1 MPLKRNLEATLSAC
15 ALAALTVSFA
25 VRADADVGAIK
36 IARSFSLGHLPA
48 IVMEQQ
54 KLVEK
59 HARELGVP
67 DLKVEWVTLA
77 GAAAQNDALLS
88 GSVAFTANGVPG
100 LLLLWDKTHG
110 EVRGVGALNSGK
122 QLLNTRN
129 PSVHSINDFTAQDK
143 IAVPAVKVSVG
154 AILLQMAA
162 EKQFGEQNRTKLD
175 ALTVGL
181 SHPDAMAALLSHSEV
196 TAHYALEPYSSKEL
210 TVPGIHTVLDSDDTL
225 GGPGTINLFITT
237 NTFRTANPKIYA
249 AFVAALTEADEI
261 LNANPRGAAQIYA
274 SSAKGFAADEILEII
289 NKKGV
294 VFTATPESTMKYA
307 QFMYRVGTLKTMAKS
322 WKDYFFPEI
331 HQRPGS

>member
-1 MPLKRNLEATLSAC
+1 MPLKSTFRARLSAC
-15 ALAALTVSFA
+15 GLAALTLTLALPTV
-25 VRADADVGAIK
+25 ADVGAIK

-59 HARELGVP
+59 HARDLAVP

-122 QLLNTRN
+122 QLLNARN
-129 PSVHSINDFTAQDK
+129 PSVRSISDFTPQDK

-162 EKQFGEQNRTKLD
+162 EKQFGEQNRNKLD

-181 SHPDAMAALLSHSEV
+181 SHPDATAALLSNSEV

-210 TVPGIHTVLDSDDTL
+210 TVPGIHTVLDSDDTPAVRERGRFFGDTGEHDEVRYVHVSGRYPQDEAAEL
-225 GGPGTINLFITT
+225 EGLLFPGDS
-237 NTFRTANPKIYA
+237 RAQRK
-249 AFVAALTEADEI
+249 LT
-261 LNANPRGAAQIYA
+261 GAAQKHSGEHSMHEPLA
-274 SSAKGFAADEILEII
+274 SQAA
-289 NKKGV
+289 
-294 VFTATPESTMKYA
+294 
-307 QFMYRVGTLKTMAKS
+307 
-322 WKDYFFPEI
+322 
-331 HQRPGS
+331 RPWFGHSRGSGAGGPQVPR

>member
-1 MPLKRNLEATLSAC
+1 MPLKSTFRAALCAC
-15 ALAALTVSFA
+15 GLAALTLA
-25 VRADADVGAIK
+25 LPALADVGAIK

-54 KLVEK
+54 RLVEK

-129 PSVHSINDFTAQDK
+129 PSVHSIGDFTPRDK

-162 EKQFGEQNRTKLD
+162 EKQFGEQNRNKLD
-175 ALTVGL
+175 PLTVGL
-181 SHPDAMAALLSHSEV
+181 SHPDAMAALLSNSEV

-225 GGPGTINLFITT
+225 GGPGTINLFVTT

-249 AFVAALTEADEI
+249 AFVAALTEADDI
-261 LNANPRGAAQIYA
+261 LNRDHRAAAQIYV
-274 SSAKGFAADEILEII
+274 SSAKGFAVEEILEII
-289 NKKGV
+289 DKKGV

-307 QFMYRVGTLKTMAKS
+307 SFMYRVGTLKTRPQS

-331 HQRPGS
+331 HQRNGS